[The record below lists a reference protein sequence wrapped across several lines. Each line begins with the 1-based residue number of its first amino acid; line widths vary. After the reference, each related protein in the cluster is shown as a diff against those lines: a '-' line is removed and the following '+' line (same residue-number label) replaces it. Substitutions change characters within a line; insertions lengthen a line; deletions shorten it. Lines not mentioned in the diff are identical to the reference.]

1 MTEST
6 RDDVYSSGLVVL
18 EAARQQLARILVVF
32 LLGLFSTIIFLRWYG
47 FEAIETRTLSRAAE
61 MGYEVEPAF
70 INPFEVIILQAK
82 IGIVVGVA
90 LTLPFALY
98 AAREPL
104 KRRGVWPDSEWATSR
119 TAIGLLAAAAAL
131 FVLGVAYSYYVMVPY
146 IMQFVVHIAVAAEVT
161 PFFRISSFIGFVLIY
176 SLLFGLMAQFP
187 LVMAFTVKSGM
198 VSYRFYRTRWKYFVV
213 GGAVVSAVVTSP
225 DPFTQL
231 VVLGPF
237 VGIYFL
243 GLGIVRVVAR
253 SEVQEQER
261 LHQAIEE
268 ESREK
273 SPRVSD
279 DSAPPESPEEFDS
292 AEATGEEGAA
302 ATDEETGST
311 PEDPTDQLIDQGL
324 LDSVAS
330 VVDTVQLH
338 SKKLGLVFVAVS
350 SLVFYWLIVDGVAL
364 IANQTLAHMD
374 PELTEEVEMVQ
385 LEIFEFVFLV
395 VKYSVIAG
403 VLATLPFALYLSR
416 DALVRDGV
424 VSGTGSRW
432 YYLSR
437 GGIVVGL
444 FLAGAAYAYFGMI
457 PVLISILTASIVGSE
472 MIASYTIGDFID
484 FVVLITVL
492 IGFAAQLPA
501 VMYILVQGRIARY
514 ETLKEKWRHFTMG
527 VFAFGAVVTSPDP
540 FTMVVV
546 AVPLSGFY
554 LVSLGVVRLLC
565 HRTITEVREER
576 RMIGLD
582 S

>member
-1 MTEST
+1 MSEST
-6 RDDVYSSGLVVL
+6 ADDVYSSGLVVL
-18 EAARQQLARILVVF
+18 EAARQQLARVLVVF
-32 LLGLFSTIIFLRWYG
+32 LLGLFSAIIFLRWYG
-47 FEAIETRTLSRAAE
+47 FEAIENRTLSRAAA
-61 MGYEVEPAF
+61 MGYDVEPAF

-82 IGIVVGVA
+82 IGIVVGV
-90 LTLPFALY
+90 LFALPIAVY

-104 KRRGVWPDSEWATSR
+104 KRRGVWPDSDWATSR
-119 TAIGLLAAAAAL
+119 TAFGLLLAAVCL

-146 IMQFVVHIAVAAEVT
+146 IMQFVVTIAVAAEVT
-161 PFFRISSFIGFVLIY
+161 PFFRISSFIGFVLVY
-176 SLLFGLMAQFP
+176 SLLFGVMAQFP

-213 GGAVVSAVVTSP
+213 GGAVVSALVTSP

-253 SEVQEQER
+253 SEVMEQER
-261 LHQAIEE
+261 LYQEMQE
-268 ESREK
+268 SSRET
-273 SPRVSD
+273 SPRLGD
-279 DSAPPESPEEFDS
+279 TREPPESPEDI
-292 AEATGEEGAA
+292 
-302 ATDEETGST
+302 ETPSDDAT
-311 PEDPTDQLIDQGL
+311 PEPTAEDPRDQLIDQGL

-330 VVDTVQLH
+330 VVETVQLH
-338 SKKLGLVFVAVS
+338 SKKLGLIFVAVS
-350 SLVFYWLIVDGVAL
+350 SLVFYWMIVDGVAL

-374 PELTEEVEMVQ
+374 TELMEEVEMVQ

-395 VKYSVIAG
+395 VKYSVIVG

-416 DALVRDGV
+416 HALVRDGV
-424 VSGTGSRW
+424 ISGGGSRW

-437 GGIVVGL
+437 IGVVVVL
-444 FLAGAAYAYFGMI
+444 FLLGAAYAYFGMI

-472 MIASYTIGDFID
+472 MVASYTIGDFID

-501 VMYILVQGRIARY
+501 VMYVLVNGRITRY

-554 LVSLGVVRLLC
+554 LVSLGVVRVLC
-565 HRTITEVREER
+565 RGTIRQVREER
-576 RMIGLD
+576 SMIGLD
-582 S
+582 G